1 MGPLI
6 HEFGLTPA
14 ALAALRQ
21 AKERLGLR
29 VHGILIGDRETIGLL
44 EVCDH
49 LYWVREWRRYG
60 SGGSAVADDFSPVHS
75 RSLTALYFPNA
86 IRR

>member
-1 MGPLI
+1 
-6 HEFGLTPA
+6 
-14 ALAALRQ
+14 
-21 AKERLGLR
+21 

-44 EVCDH
+44 EVCDTLH
-49 LYWVREWRRYG
+49 WVREWRRYA
-60 SGGSAVADDFSPVHS
+60 SDRQSAYGDGFSPVQN